1 MGDQAHLFVVHLA
14 KVIEF
19 SGVAIIVGGIVLAA
33 LNFVRDGSRLR
44 NWVLAY
50 EQFRSNLGR
59 GILLGLE
66 LLVGAD
72 IISTITSP
80 LTAESVGLLAGIIF
94 IRTFLSFAL
103 ETELEGCWPWQRS
116 SKRDRVAG
124 GQIDLRGKND

>member
-1 MGDQAHLFVVHLA
+1 
-14 KVIEF
+14 VIEF
-19 SGVAIIVGGIVLAA
+19 AGVAIIVGGIILAA
-33 LNFVRDGSRLR
+33 VNFMRDGLRLR
-44 NWVLAY
+44 DWVLAY

-80 LTAESVGLLAGIIF
+80 LTPESVALLAGIIF

-103 ETELEGCWPWQRS
+103 ETETEGCWPWQRS
-116 SKRDRVAG
+116 SKRDRVVDG
-124 GQIDLRGKND
+124 GDKLKGKND

>member
-1 MGDQAHLFVVHLA
+1 MGDQAHVFVVQLA

-19 SGVAIIVGGIVLAA
+19 SGVAIIVGDIILAA
-33 LNFVRDGSRLR
+33 VNFMRDGLRLR
-44 NWVLAY
+44 DWVLAY

-80 LTAESVGLLAGIIF
+80 LTPESVALLAGIIF

-103 ETELEGCWPWQRS
+103 ETEIEGCWPWQRS
-116 SKRDRVAG
+116 SKRERVVG
-124 GQIDLRGKND
+124 GGDKLKGKND

>member
-1 MGDQAHLFVVHLA
+1 MGDQAHIVVVQLA
-14 KVIEF
+14 KMIEF
-19 SGVAIIVGGIVLAA
+19 SGVAIIVGGIILASV
-33 LNFVRDGSRLR
+33 NFIRDGVRLGDWLR
-44 NWVLAY
+44 AY

-80 LTAESVGLLAGIIF
+80 LTIESVGLLAGIIL

-103 ETELEGCWPWQRS
+103 ETEIEGCWPWQRS
-116 SKRDRVAG
+116 AKRGRASESG
-124 GQIDLRGKND
+124 